1 MQETQRGEASAEERP
16 EERPDELNQRLAFTG
31 VPLDLDLHHSKLR
44 GVLQMPMRLQ
54 EVLAGRRLARTSPHT
69 SPHTSPPA
77 AGPAAAR
84 PPKTHQNHQ
93 NRSEARMAARALL
106 PPRDTSPKNST
117 AKQHAHA
124 ARAHKTARDAS
135 PTTSPK
141 QTSSETSP
149 KQASPKTTPKMFR
162 GAVQPPGG
170 RTHLGVLLGLGVGNG
185 DDTDTGHTAS

>member
-1 MQETQRGEASAEERP
+1 MQETRRGEVSV

-44 GVLQMPMRLQ
+44 EVLQMPMRLQ

-69 SPHTSPPA
+69 SPPA
-77 AGPAAAR
+77 AGPAAVR
-84 PPKTHQNHQ
+84 PPKTHQNHQTHQSHQ
-93 NRSEARMAARALL
+93 NRSEARMAARAL
-106 PPRDTSPKNST
+106 PSARVTSPKNST

-141 QTSSETSP
+141 QTASETSP
-149 KQASPKTTPKMFR
+149 KQASPKTTPRMFR
-162 GAVQPPGG
+162 GAVQPSGG
-170 RTHLGVLLGLGVGNG
+170 RTHQGVLLGLGVGNG